1 MLIYSRVFPRD
12 RGGASSKTS
21 KKTSQEMLNLS
32 IDKLLVG
39 SNPHNKYQSQEERK
53 KERKEESSLK
63 VFEGECFSL
72 KVLRKV
78 LTAVESL

>member
-21 KKTSQEMLNLS
+21 KKTSQEMLS

-53 KERKEESSLK
+53 EESK
-63 VFEGECFSL
+63 F
-72 KVLRKV
+72 
-78 LTAVESL
+78 T

>member
-53 KERKEESSLK
+53 EESK
-63 VFEGECFSL
+63 F
-72 KVLRKV
+72 
-78 LTAVESL
+78 T

>member
-1 MLIYSRVFPRD
+1 MIIHDLLNNNNRERE
-12 RGGASSKTS
+12 R
-21 KKTSQEMLNLS
+21 KKER
-32 IDKLLVG
+32 
-39 SNPHNKYQSQEERK
+39 EERK

>member
-1 MLIYSRVFPRD
+1 
-12 RGGASSKTS
+12 
-21 KKTSQEMLNLS
+21 MLNLS

-53 KERKEESSLK
+53 KESSLK
-63 VFEGECFSL
+63 VFEGECFSLL

-78 LTAVESL
+78 LTAVESLKKIRHAKKVNTKRKWRSDGRV